1 MNPYDAPDVDR
12 IDRLAK
18 RVKGLEQRVD
28 ALTSTCTVLG
38 VGLIALA
45 LATLK
50 VALN

>member
-1 MNPYDAPDVDR
+1 MNPYDAPGVDR
-12 IDRLAK
+12 NDRLAK
-18 RVKGLEQRVD
+18 RVQDLERRVD

-50 VALN
+50 IALN